1 MKKLPK
7 IYQNELNLKHR
18 NNKSVFDSLKDYNKE
33 ITNLEVDN
41 NSFTDSLKN
50 LSVKEKIKALID
62 QNRYIF
68 NTKVILIFSDHE
80 KTCQIAGVL
89 NNHIITM
96 DNEIIKIDDLKNIK
110 ILK

>member
-68 NTKVILIFSDHE
+68 NTKVILIFPDYE
-80 KTCQIAGVL
+80 KACQIAGVL
-89 NNHIITM
+89 NNHIITI
-96 DNEIIKIDDLKNIK
+96 DNEIIKIDDLQDIK

>member
-1 MKKLPK
+1 MFYFFIQVFVSLGL
-7 IYQNELNLKHR
+7 ILTTFYIF
-18 NNKSVFDSLKDYNKE
+18 NKKE
-33 ITNLEVDN
+33 ITNLEVEN

-68 NTKVILIFSDHE
+68 NTKVILIFPDYE
-80 KTCQIAGVL
+80 KACQIAGVL

-96 DNEIIKIDDLKNIK
+96 DNEIIKIDDLQDIK

>member
-7 IYQNELNLKHR
+7 IYQNELNLKHK
-18 NNKSVFDSLKDYNKE
+18 NNKSVFNSLKNYKE
-33 ITNLEVDN
+33 ELTNLENN

-62 QNRYIF
+62 QNNYIF

-96 DNEIIKIDDLKNIK
+96 DNKIIKIDDLKNIK